1 MISLGMQGRDAL
13 HCMLLEKAQSVN
25 TGVGAVRPS
34 EASVMGGNGIGLSI
48 QDAGY
53 SSGEATVTPE
63 SILAKPRNRLASVS
77 RSNLRRRGGVEPAH
91 RNGLDRASGLAEAQ
105 RFSSTDLGV
114 TTAVEASNTGG
125 ASHIRGLAAARE
137 EKPHKSMQTP
147 PAWNALYDNDGEIL
161 SQSAL
166 RLRNRSTDPEHKAS
180 STPTQIK
187 HGLVRSL
194 SFESGSGK
202 PYALESLQYQRT
214 GAFLGLERRDVLQP
228 EGLTHVGAEAPLSRQ
243 SYSSTAENTPRKA
256 SDTRRQMRIPARRLS
271 EGSSC
276 GSGYALRPKLNRNF
290 SSTNSVNSHWS
301 RLSANDTDGL
311 SSNTELDDRSITD
324 IRLLARLGYNMKT
337 SGKSMYSTEDPAS
350 PLSEDSFRLSGTR
363 STLAFGPKRDAA
375 AKKPIILPIL
385 LLGLRLLA
393 VVPATVGSLA
403 ILWSILQGERKCAQA
418 VANALMALPWVST
431 YTTCSARLYRD

>member
-1 MISLGMQGRDAL
+1 MISLGIQGRDAL

-25 TGVGAVRPS
+25 TGFEAVRPS
-34 EASVMGGNGIGLSI
+34 EASIMGGNGIGLSI
-48 QDAGY
+48 QDPGY

-63 SILAKPRNRLASVS
+63 SILSKPRNRLASVS
-77 RSNLRRRGGVEPAH
+77 RSNLRRRGGAEPAH
-91 RNGLDRASGLAEAQ
+91 RNGLDRASGLSEAQ
-105 RFSSTDLGV
+105 RFSPTELGV
-114 TTAVEASNTGG
+114 ATAIEASNTGG
-125 ASHIRGLAAARE
+125 SSHVRSLAAARE
-137 EKPHKSMQTP
+137 EKPHQSMQTP
-147 PAWNALYDNDGEIL
+147 LAWNALYDNDGEVL

-166 RLRNRSTDPEHKAS
+166 RLRNCSTDPEQTAS
-180 STPTQIK
+180 PTPTQIK

-194 SFESGSGK
+194 SFESRSGK
-202 PYALESLQYQRT
+202 PYPLESLQYQRT
-214 GAFLGLERRDVLQP
+214 GAFLGLERSDVLQF
-228 EGLTHVGAEAPLSRQ
+228 GHVGAEAPPSRQ

-311 SSNTELDDRSITD
+311 SSNTEFDDRSITD
-324 IRLLARLGYNMKT
+324 IRLLARLGYNTKT

-350 PLSEDSFRLSGTR
+350 PLSEDGFRLSGTI

-403 ILWSILQGERKCAQA
+403 ILWSILQGETKGAQA

-431 YTTCSARLYRD
+431 YTTCSARLYQD